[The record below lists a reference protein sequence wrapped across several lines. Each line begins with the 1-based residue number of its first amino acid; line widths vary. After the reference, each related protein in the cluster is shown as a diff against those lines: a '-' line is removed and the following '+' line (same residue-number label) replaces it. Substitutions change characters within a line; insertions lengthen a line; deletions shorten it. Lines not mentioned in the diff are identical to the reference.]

1 VTPVVPPPPRRGAPR
16 VALVIA
22 IVISSLAVLGVLG
35 IVGVGLWIKHKFDRD
50 VSYEAQGT
58 AKQIVVSYNDDDNPV
73 WMRPEP
79 VPPPWSKAFHSVM
92 TTQAKL
98 VVTKRT
104 GDPGT
109 VSCTIRIDGKVVAS
123 VTDDDI
129 ATCVEPED

>member
-1 VTPVVPPPPRRGAPR
+1 
-16 VALVIA
+16 
-22 IVISSLAVLGVLG
+22 
-35 IVGVGLWIKHKFDRD
+35 
-50 VSYEAQGT
+50 
-58 AKQIVVSYNDDDNPV
+58 
-73 WMRPEP
+73 
-79 VPPPWSKAFHSVM
+79 M